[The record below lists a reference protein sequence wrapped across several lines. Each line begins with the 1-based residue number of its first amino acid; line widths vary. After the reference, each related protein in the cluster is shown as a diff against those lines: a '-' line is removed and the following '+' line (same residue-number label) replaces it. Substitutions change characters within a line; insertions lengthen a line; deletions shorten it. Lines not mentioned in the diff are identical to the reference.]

1 MTFVTRKTLL
11 TLTALSVVAVL
22 AIGGF
27 IWSGFYDVGADDQH
41 TPPVYALLKTMRNRS
56 IEVRA
61 SELRVPDNLQDAARI
76 TQGAGNYNAMCM
88 GCHLAPGMDATEL
101 SRGLYPAPPELT
113 KATVDAARAF
123 WVIKHGIKASGMP
136 AWGESMGDEYVW
148 NMAAFLQQLPKLDAA
163 QYQALVASSGG
174 HDHGG
179 GETIEHAHAEGTP
192 ADHHDAPTTG
202 ARAGEAQPH
211 VDAPGTPAHDHP
223 PADPHA
229 GMDMT
234 GGSEQAS
241 PPVNGTVEHRHAD
254 GTVESH
260 PAPATRP
267 ESPPPADNTDDGHEH
282 QH

>member
-1 MTFVTRKTLL
+1 MAFVTRKTLL

-101 SRGLYPAPPELT
+101 SRGLYPAPPDLT

-123 WVIKHGIKASGMP
+123 WVIKHGVKASGMP

-163 QYQALVASSGG
+163 QYQALVDSSGG

-192 ADHHDAPTTG
+192 ADHHDAAAAG

-211 VDAPGTPAHDHP
+211 VDAPGAPAHDYP
-223 PADPHA
+223 PVDPHA

-241 PPVNGTVEHRHAD
+241 PPANGTVEHRHAD
-254 GTVESH
+254 GAVESH